1 MMKMKKNYLWIGCF
15 LLLLIA
21 VTAAKLWNKDE
32 EVKELYGTV
41 TDKTEETISVKDEE
55 DTIYT
60 FEISETNC
68 NIGENIVIEY
78 TGILD
83 KKNVMKDNFIDC
95 NVNPTAADNN
105 EMAKPDTINGLFSQY
120 NLLASNKRKSM
131 TLDEKIGQLLL
142 VRYDPEKAEEDLQKY
157 QFGGFVFFE
166 KDFSNKTKEDVQK
179 MISNLQDKAKIPLL
193 TAVDEEGGSVVRV
206 SSNSQLAEKR
216 FESPKTVYEKGIEEV
231 KQDTIKK
238 SAMLNELGLNLNL
251 APVVDVSENPDDYM
265 YARTIGKDKDDTSE
279 YAKAVISA
287 SKGTQVSYTLKH
299 FPGYGNNADTHKGSS
314 EDPRTL
320 EQLRQNDFLPFEAGI
335 EAGAE
340 AVLVS
345 HNTVTQVDKD
355 NPASLS
361 KKIHEL
367 LRDELKF
374 TGVIMTDDLDMGAV
388 SSIENKTVK
397 ALQAG
402 NDLIMTTGY
411 EESFE
416 KIKQAVQDGT
426 ITETEID
433 EHVDRILAWKYYKGI
448 MYENSK

>member
-21 VTAAKLWNKDE
+21 VTTTKLWNKDE

-41 TDKTEETISVKDEE
+41 TDKTEETISVKDEQ

-299 FPGYGNNADTHKGSS
+299 FPGYGNNADTHKGTS
-314 EDPRTL
+314 EDKRTL